1 MQRAYTFLTVKWL
14 TDAYY
19 LSCLKS
25 IRISLILPI
34 GVSISSLCRR
44 DETHT
49 FNLGSDLAL
58 VLYFMTLIKLLYCEL
73 RAAVVQIK

>member
-1 MQRAYTFLTVKWL
+1 MQRTYTFATVKWF

-25 IRISLILPI
+25 VRISLILPN

-49 FNLGSDLAL
+49 FNLAL
-58 VLYFMTLIKLLYCEL
+58 VLNFMTLIKLLYCEL